1 MMLARGRIRWKRDGL
16 GVRRSSQGEEG
27 VHLMLANPPWHQL
40 REPAEKIP
48 GDKKHDAGLRG
59 FSQRVIRLRCPIL
72 HRNAPELVA
81 QPHKREPAWRSWR
94 LRFAGRRCAAQPVT
108 NSCPV
113 GTTVSDAWCEKCAI
127 WDSFAAGFGAPYPN
141 EEGRPDGKTVVLC
154 PLSYVRCR
162 SWGALFAAFR
172 CPALRTA
179 RRPEAFRG

>member
-1 MMLARGRIRWKRDGL
+1 
-16 GVRRSSQGEEG
+16 
-27 VHLMLANPPWHQL
+27 MLANPPWHQL

-59 FSQRVIRLRCPIL
+59 FSQRVIRLRCPIP
-72 HRNAPELVA
+72 HRNAPERVA
-81 QPHKREPAWRSWR
+81 QPHQTRTR
-94 LRFAGRRCAAQPVT
+94 LAFRALEVCGEEVCGTGKPVT

-141 EEGRPDGKTVVLC
+141 EEERPDGKTVVLC

-162 SWGALFAAFR
+162 PWGALFAAFR
-172 CPALRTA
+172 CAALRTA